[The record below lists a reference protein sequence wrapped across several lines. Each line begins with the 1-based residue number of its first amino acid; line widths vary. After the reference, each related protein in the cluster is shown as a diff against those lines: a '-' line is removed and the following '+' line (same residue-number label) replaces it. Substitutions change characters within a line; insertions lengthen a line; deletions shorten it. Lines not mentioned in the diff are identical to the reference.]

1 MMKYEK
7 PIINISMFGS
17 EDIKTTLENQT
28 ASYLAQQ
35 GNIDAAVTLAETRN
49 AQKRYALTIIKF
61 NE

>member
-1 MMKYEK
+1 MKYEK
-7 PIINISMFGS
+7 PIINISMFGP

-35 GNIDAAVTLAETRN
+35 ENINAAITLAETRN
-49 AQKRYALTIIKF
+49 AQKQYALTIIKF